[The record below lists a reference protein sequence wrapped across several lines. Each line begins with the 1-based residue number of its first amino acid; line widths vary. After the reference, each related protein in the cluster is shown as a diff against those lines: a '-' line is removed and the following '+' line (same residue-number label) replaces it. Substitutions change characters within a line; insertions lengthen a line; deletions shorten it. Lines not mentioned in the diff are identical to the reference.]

1 MPAASMSRLP
11 AVNIAVRINHA
22 VSKPQGKG
30 RMLRLEEERAL
41 PAGRCILQELRRD
54 EGRGTVNRS
63 RGRSREAEFLPLPR
77 WGRDVSVSRGR
88 HHRALLVSPH
98 PLQLRGMAGKRKEE
112 QEYGKKECP
121 YISPSF
127 QEYRAVFERFHCFF
141 EPFILGKQ
149 DFSTIF

>member
-63 RGRSREAEFLPLPR
+63 RGSREVEFLPLPR

-88 HHRALLVSPH
+88 HHRALLVSPR

-141 EPFILGKQ
+141 EPFVLGKQ
-149 DFSTIF
+149 DFSTVF